1 MALFTSMSIPPP
13 PAKASMAFLSS
24 ALLLQSAWITTP
36 DRYEFTH
43 GVQVRDRV
51 MQRNRNA
58 TQRTPRSRHRLL
70 IF

>member
-58 TQRTPRSRHRLL
+58 TQRNAPHDRV
-70 IF
+70 IVF